1 VNEVKDI
8 VGMVSQHKQAYTLDD
23 LRAIEN
29 LPENANKY
37 FELLNGEIY
46 EVATPKPVHN
56 AIVAA
61 NVGFIFMYL
70 RNHPIG
76 YIFGDVTSYT
86 LPNGDELIPDASFIS
101 KERVSLP
108 FPDKFFFAPDLAI
121 VVASPSNR
129 GRELLDKAES
139 YLQSGTHLVW
149 VAYFDSRVVD
159 VCHLGDGGE
168 LKIRK
173 VDRSG
178 TLDGEDVLPG
188 FKLAVKDI
196 FPTE

>member
-1 VNEVKDI
+1 
-8 VGMVSQHKQAYTLDD
+8 MVTREKRSTLDD

-29 LPENANKY
+29 LPENSNKY

-46 EVATPKPVHN
+46 EVATPKPLHN

-61 NVGFIFMYL
+61 IVGFIFMYL
-70 RNHPIG
+70 RTHPIG
-76 YIFGDVTSYT
+76 RIFGDATSYT
-86 LPNGDELIPDASFIS
+86 LPNGDELIPDASFVS

-108 FPDKFFFAPDLAI
+108 FPDKFFLAPDLAI
-121 VVASPSNR
+121 EVMSPSNR

-139 YLQSGTHLVW
+139 YLQSGARLVW
-149 VAYFDSRVVD
+149 IVYPDNQVVD
-159 VCHLGDGGE
+159 VCHLGEDGE

-173 VDRSG
+173 IDLNG
-178 TLDGEDVLPG
+178 TLDGEDVLPD